1 MKISTIELNW
11 FRGAGERIYLE
22 TGGKSVVIYGDNAT
36 GKSSFADAFEF
47 IIRKGRIS
55 HLQHEYA
62 REENAIINTDA
73 PIDAFARAKFE
84 FDTGEHV
91 SVEIPKEGSNIYE
104 ADPPEF
110 LEDIQSWLIAQHLL
124 RQNEIAN
131 FIEKRKSEK
140 YSVLSP
146 LLGLDYYEQ
155 IADNISLIKN
165 QVVRESKLEYLKA
178 VLARINDEV
187 KTHFPSLKDEEVQS
201 LINKRI
207 IKYDIEITEDI
218 FESAKNAKD
227 EIDSRLS
234 DLSPDIRKYATS
246 KGILGI
252 NIVEDI
258 DEYLKTYH
266 ETEIIRDEILDHKVN
281 ILEESSKLI
290 DIYEEGMIECPACGR
305 KIALSDF
312 KAHIETE
319 LESLNEY
326 RKYKQKII
334 ILKTIISRR
343 VNEIITLAN
352 SDKHFNIWLETPNA
366 ALIKKSLAFL
376 KDSSI
381 RDSDETWA
389 IVNVIEAK
397 KYFGILSEE
406 LAKELKDEPKEAVE
420 LTEDRDFLHTAM
432 KIPEYNEKEAI
443 IEKINILQRGLDET
457 LKKLREKISE
467 IAKATLDLISED
479 VRKIWDKLH
488 PRELIENIALIQSEK
503 VETAIDISLQF
514 YGKALPDPRLT
525 LSEGYRNSL
534 GLSIFFAL
542 ANQKD
547 SKDHPIILD
556 DIVSSIDSP
565 HRGMILDLLI
575 EEFADRQIILLTHDY
590 TWYKRLLIRLR
601 EDPDWKFF
609 ELLPWQTPEIG
620 IRLVPTHYTFQEAR
634 DLLSDNL
641 RAAGNAVRSI
651 MDTSL
656 PFYVIK
662 LELMMPFIWGP
673 KNDDR
678 TSYEY
683 LIRLISEGKTRYQ
696 IMDESGDWKIYD
708 DAISCW
714 DEARKLLTAWAS
726 PASHGRYIA
735 PAEVTRLICVCEKAL
750 NYFTC
755 ADCNTKLWRMKD
767 GDKKLCKCG
776 KIRWK

>member
-11 FRGAGERIYLE
+11 FRGAGEQVYLE

-62 REENAIINTDA
+62 REENSIINTAA
-73 PIDAFARAKFE
+73 PTGAFAKAKFE

-91 SVEIPKEGSNIYE
+91 SVIIPNEETNTYE

-131 FIEKRKSEK
+131 FIEKSKSEK

-155 IADNISLIKN
+155 IADNISSIKN
-165 QVVRESKLEYLKA
+165 QVIRESRLEYLKG
-178 VLARINDEV
+178 VLATINDEV
-187 KTHFPSLKDEEVQS
+187 KTHFPSLKDEDVQS
-201 LINKRI
+201 LVSKRI
-207 IKYDIEITEDI
+207 TEYDIELTEDI
-218 FESAKNAKD
+218 FESAKNAKY

-234 DLSPDIRKYATS
+234 EVSPEIRRYSTYRS
-246 KGILGI
+246 ILGI
-252 NIVEDI
+252 DIVEDI
-258 DEYLKTYH
+258 DGYLKTYH
-266 ETEIIRDEILDHKVN
+266 ETEIIRDEILDHKINV
-281 ILEESSKLI
+281 LEESYKLI
-290 DIYEEGMIECPACGR
+290 DIYEEDIIECPACGR
-305 KIALSDF
+305 EIALSDF
-312 KAHIETE
+312 KIHIETE

-326 RKYKQKII
+326 RKYKQKIM

-343 VNEIITLAN
+343 VNEIVVLAN
-352 SDKHFNIWLETPNA
+352 SDEHFNSWLETPNG
-366 ALIKKSLAFL
+366 ALIKESLAFV

-381 RDSDETWA
+381 RDPGETWA
-389 IVNVIEAK
+389 IANVIDAK
-397 KYFGILSEE
+397 RYLGILSEE

-420 LTEDRDFLHTAM
+420 LSEDRDFLHTAM
-432 KIPEYNEKEAI
+432 KISEYKEKEAS

-479 VRKIWDKLH
+479 VRRIWNKLH
-488 PRELIENIALIQSEK
+488 PREPIENIALIQSTRT
-503 VETAIDISLQF
+503 ETAIDISLQF

-534 GLSIFFAL
+534 GLSIFLAL
-542 ANQKD
+542 ANQED

-575 EEFADRQIILLTHDY
+575 DELANRQIILLTHDY

-601 EDPDWKFF
+601 ENPDWKFF
-609 ELLPWQTPEIG
+609 RCLPWKTPEIG
-620 IRLVPTHYTFQEAR
+620 IRLAPTHYTFQEAR
-634 DLLSDNL
+634 NLMDNPE
-641 RAAGNAVRSI
+641 AAGNAVRSI

-656 PFYVIK
+656 PFYVQK
-662 LELMMPFIWGP
+662 LKLMMPFIWGP

-678 TSYEY
+678 TNYEY

-696 IMDESGDWKIYD
+696 IIGESGDWEIYEE
-708 DAISCW
+708 AISCW
-714 DEARKLLTAWAS
+714 DEARKLLTAWANPS
-726 PASHGRYIA
+726 SHGRYIA

-755 ADCNTKLWRMKD
+755 ADCNTKIWHRPD
-767 GDKKLCKCG
+767 GDKKLCRCG